1 MADRLSLPGNPL
13 AHPDAVVTGDRWRVS
28 VLTPGLLRLEWSES
42 GDFEDRASTFAVNRA
57 LPVPDVQVH
66 RQGERVEL
74 STGCLH
80 LAYDGEPFSPSGLV
94 VTATSA
100 MGEAHTSE
108 WRHGQPADGLGGTAR
123 TLDDVDG
130 AVPLGPGVVSRNGIA
145 VIDDSDSFLIEDGRP
160 AVRRPGTQDLY
171 VFARGHDYRAA
182 VADLYAV
189 SGAVPMLPRWALG
202 NWWSRYH
209 PYSADEY
216 LELLDTF
223 DAEEVP
229 VSVAVL
235 DMDWHQVDID
245 PRYGT
250 GWTGYSWN
258 RELFPEPESFLAEL
272 HRRGLAVTLNVHPAD
287 GVRAFEDAYP
297 QVAEDMGIDPASE
310 RAIAFDPTDTR
321 FMDSY
326 FQRLHHPLEDE
337 GVDFWWLDWQQGS
350 FSRTPGVDP
359 LWLLNI
365 EHFND
370 SARRGQLPITFS
382 RYAGPGSHRYPV
394 GFSGDTHITWD
405 SLAFQPYFTASA
417 SNIGYGW
424 WSHDIGGHWYGSR
437 DDDLTVRWVQLG
449 VFSPIMRLHSTLH
462 PFIRKEP
469 WTFPAQARAT
479 IDAFLRLRHRLVPYL
494 HTMNARAARDGAPL
508 VEPMYWGDPSAVE
521 AYAVPT
527 QFRFGTELVVA
538 PITSPQQEVL
548 GLGSAQAWLPDGTWT
563 DLFTGTRYRGGRQVR
578 LHRPLETLPVL
589 VRAGGLLPLAGSE
602 DASVDTALPEHV
614 ELVLAV
620 GADGRFD
627 LVEDDGSTEARTAVT
642 QITWDEATGTLVVGR
657 TTGAVEVVPSARTWT
672 LLVLGAEASA
682 TRSAPGSEGTTLT
695 PEPATAGT
703 RFVLG
708 GVATVDGLTVTV
720 GDIRSFGWTR
730 TVGQVRQVLDRARI
744 DYNLK
749 RTAYDLVESA
759 DGPTDAAARLRGLEL
774 DREVE
779 AALLELVLA
788 EY

>member
-1 MADRLSLPGNPL
+1 
-13 AHPDAVVTGDRWRVS
+13 
-28 VLTPGLLRLEWSES
+28 
-42 GDFEDRASTFAVNRA
+42 
-57 LPVPDVQVH
+57 
-66 RQGERVEL
+66 
-74 STGCLH
+74 
-80 LAYDGEPFSPSGLV
+80 
-94 VTATSA
+94 
-100 MGEAHTSE
+100 
-108 WRHGQPADGLGGTAR
+108 
-123 TLDDVDG
+123 
-130 AVPLGPGVVSRNGIA
+130 
-145 VIDDSDSFLIEDGRP
+145 
-160 AVRRPGTQDLY
+160 
-171 VFARGHDYRAA
+171 
-182 VADLYAV
+182 
-189 SGAVPMLPRWALG
+189 
-202 NWWSRYH
+202 
-209 PYSADEY
+209 
-216 LELLDTF
+216 
-223 DAEEVP
+223 
-229 VSVAVL
+229 
-235 DMDWHQVDID
+235 
-245 PRYGT
+245 
-250 GWTGYSWN
+250 
-258 RELFPEPESFLAEL
+258 
-272 HRRGLAVTLNVHPAD
+272 
-287 GVRAFEDAYP
+287 
-297 QVAEDMGIDPASE
+297 
-310 RAIAFDPTDTR
+310 
-321 FMDSY
+321 
-326 FQRLHHPLEDE
+326 LEDE

-405 SLAFQPYFTASA
+405 SLAFQPYFTSTA

-508 VEPMYWGDPSAVE
+508 VEPMYWGDASATE

-538 PITSPQQEVL
+538 PITSPQQQVL
-548 GLGSAQAWLPDGTWT
+548 GLGSTAAWLPDGEWT

-578 LHRPLETLPVL
+578 LHRPMESLPVL
-589 VRAGGLLPLAGSE
+589 VRAGGLLPLAGVD
-602 DASVDTALPEHV
+602 DAPVGTGLPEHI

-627 LVEDDGSTEARTAVT
+627 LVEDDGSTEGRTAVT
-642 QITWDEATGTLVVGR
+642 TVTWDEATSTLAVAQP
-657 TTGAVEVVPSARTWT
+657 TGAVDVPPASRTWT
-672 LLVLGAEASA
+672 LLVLGVEAGA
-682 TRSAPGSEGTTLT
+682 TLSTQGSEHATLA

-703 RFVLG
+703 RFDVG
-708 GVATVDGLTVTV
+708 EVAHGDGLTVTLRDV
-720 GDIRSFGWTR
+720 RPFGWTR
-730 TVGQVRQVLDRARI
+730 TVEAVRQVLDQARI
-744 DYNLK
+744 DYDLK
-749 RTAYDLVESA
+749 RTAYDLVTSA

-788 EY
+788 QY

>member
-1 MADRLSLPGNPL
+1 
-13 AHPDAVVTGDRWRVS
+13 VVAGDRWRIS
-28 VLTPGLLRLEWSES
+28 VLTPGLLRLEWSDS
-42 GDFEDRASTFAVNRA
+42 GVFEDRASTFAVNRA
-57 LPVPDVQVH
+57 LPVPDMQVH
-66 RQGERVEL
+66 PQGERVEL
-74 STGCLH
+74 STDCLH
-80 LAYDGEPFSPSGLV
+80 LDYDGEPFSPSGLV
-94 VTATSA
+94 VTAVSA
-100 MGEAHTSE
+100 MPDPHTRE
-108 WRHGQPADGLGGTAR
+108 WRYGQPADGLGGTAR
-123 TLDDVDG
+123 TLDEADG
-130 AVPLGPGVVSRNGIA
+130 AVPLGPGVVARTGIA
-145 VIDDSDSFLIEDGRP
+145 VIDDSDSFLIEDGSA
-160 AVRRPGTQDLY
+160 AVRRPGTRDVY
-171 VFARGHDYRAA
+171 VFVRGHDYRAA

-223 DAEEVP
+223 DAERVP
-229 VSVAVL
+229 LSVAVL
-235 DMDWHQVDID
+235 DMDWHLVDID
-245 PRYGT
+245 PRFGT

-258 RELFPEPESFLAEL
+258 RELFPDPPSFLAEL

-297 QVAEDMGIDPASE
+297 QVAQDMSVDPATE
-310 RAIAFDPTDTR
+310 RAVAFDPTDPR

-382 RYAGPGSHRYPV
+382 RYAGPGSHRYPI

-405 SLAFQPYFTASA
+405 SLAFQPYFTASS

-449 VFSPIMRLHSTLH
+449 VFSPIMRLHSSLH

-508 VEPMYWGDPSAVE
+508 VEPMYWEHPAAEE

-538 PITSPQQEVL
+538 PITSPQQQVV
-548 GLGSAQAWLPDGTWT
+548 GLGSVQAWLPDGVWT

-589 VRAGGLLPLAGSE
+589 VRAGGLVPLAGTQ
-602 DASVDTALPEHV
+602 DAAVGTSLPEHV

-642 QITWDEATGTLVVGR
+642 TVTWDEGTGTLVVER
-657 TTGAVEVVPSARTWT
+657 ATGAVDVLPAARAWT
-672 LLVLGAEASA
+672 LLVLGAEADA
-682 TRSAPGSEGTTLT
+682 TVTTPGTDDESLAPEAT
-695 PEPATAGT
+695 TAGT
-703 RFVLG
+703 RFALG
-708 GVATVDGLTVTV
+708 EVAAGGALTVTL
-720 GDIRSFGWTR
+720 GDVRPFGWTR
-730 TVGQVRQVLDRARI
+730 TVEGVHQVLDRARI
-744 DYNLK
+744 PYNLK
-749 RTAYDLVESA
+749 RTAYDLVTSA
-759 DGPTDAAARLRGLEL
+759 EGPTDAAARLRGLEL

-788 EY
+788 LY

>member
-1 MADRLSLPGNPL
+1 
-13 AHPDAVVTGDRWRVS
+13 
-28 VLTPGLLRLEWSES
+28 
-42 GDFEDRASTFAVNRA
+42 
-57 LPVPDVQVH
+57 
-66 RQGERVEL
+66 
-74 STGCLH
+74 
-80 LAYDGEPFSPSGLV
+80 
-94 VTATSA
+94 
-100 MGEAHTSE
+100 
-108 WRHGQPADGLGGTAR
+108 
-123 TLDDVDG
+123 
-130 AVPLGPGVVSRNGIA
+130 
-145 VIDDSDSFLIEDGRP
+145 
-160 AVRRPGTQDLY
+160 
-171 VFARGHDYRAA
+171 
-182 VADLYAV
+182 
-189 SGAVPMLPRWALG
+189 MLPRWALG

-223 DAEEVP
+223 DAERVP
-229 VSVAVL
+229 LSVAVL
-235 DMDWHQVDID
+235 DMDWHLVDID
-245 PRYGT
+245 PRFGT

-258 RELFPEPESFLAEL
+258 RELFPDPPSFLAEL

-297 QVAEDMGIDPASE
+297 QVAQDMGVDPATE
-310 RAIAFDPTDTR
+310 RAVAFDPTDPR

-370 SARRGQLPITFS
+370 SARRGQLPLTFS

-394 GFSGDTHITWD
+394 GFSGDTHITWE
-405 SLAFQPYFTASA
+405 SLAFQPYFTASS

-449 VFSPIMRLHSTLH
+449 VFSPIMRLHSSLH

-469 WTFPAQARAT
+469 WTFPAQARAA

-494 HTMNARAARDGAPL
+494 HTMTARSARDGAPL
-508 VEPMYWGDPSAVE
+508 VEPMYWGDPGATE

-538 PITSPQQEVL
+538 PITSPQQQVV
-548 GLGSAQAWLPDGTWT
+548 GLGSVQAWLPDGVWT

-589 VRAGGLLPLAGSE
+589 VRAGGLVPLAGTQ
-602 DASVDTALPEHV
+602 DAAVGTSLPEHV

-627 LVEDDGSTEARTAVT
+627 LVEDDGSSEARTAVT
-642 QITWDEATGTLVVGR
+642 TVTWDEGTGTLVVER
-657 TTGAVEVVPSARTWT
+657 ATGAVDVLPAARAWT
-672 LLVLGAEASA
+672 LLVLGAEADA
-682 TRSAPGSEGTTLT
+682 TVTTPGTDDESLAPEAT
-695 PEPATAGT
+695 TAGT
-703 RFVLG
+703 RFALG
-708 GVATVDGLTVTV
+708 EVAAGGALTVTL
-720 GDIRSFGWTR
+720 GDVRPFGWTR
-730 TVGQVRQVLDRARI
+730 TVEGVRQVLDRARI
-744 DYNLK
+744 PYNLK
-749 RTAYDLVESA
+749 RTAYDLVTSA
-759 DGPTDAAARLRGLEL
+759 EGPTDAAARLRGLEL

-788 EY
+788 LY